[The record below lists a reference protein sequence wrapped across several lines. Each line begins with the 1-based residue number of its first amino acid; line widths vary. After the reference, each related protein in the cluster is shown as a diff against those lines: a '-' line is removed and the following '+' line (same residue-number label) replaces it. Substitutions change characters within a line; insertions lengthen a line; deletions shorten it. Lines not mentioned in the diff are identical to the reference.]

1 MEFDPLSKEV
11 IGAAIEVHRE
21 LGPGLMESVYE
32 KCLAHELRE
41 RRICCATQVSMPVAY
56 KGETIDAGYR
66 IDVLVEDCLM
76 IELKSV
82 DELSGLHKAQ
92 LLTYMK
98 LARVDTGLLI
108 NFNAPVLKDGI
119 RRLVRRGVSAGF

>member
-1 MEFDPLSKEV
+1 MEFDPISREV

-32 KCLAHELRE
+32 RCLAHELRQRGIE
-41 RRICCATQVSMPVAY
+41 CETQVPMPVAY
-56 KGETIDAGYR
+56 KGETIEAGYR
-66 IDVLVEDCLM
+66 IDLLVRQCLM
-76 IELKSV
+76 VELKSV
-82 DELSGLHKAQ
+82 DAINGLHKAQ

-119 RRLVRRGVSAGF
+119 RRLERRVSPTGL

>member
-1 MEFDPLSKEV
+1 MEFDPLSKKV
-11 IGAAIEVHRE
+11 IGAAIEVDRE

-41 RRICCATQVSMPVAY
+41 RGICCTTQVSMPVAY
-56 KGETIDAGYR
+56 KGETIDVGYR
-66 IDVLVEDCLM
+66 IDVLVEECLM
-76 IELKSV
+76 VELKSV

-119 RRLVRRGVSAGF
+119 RRLERRGISTGS